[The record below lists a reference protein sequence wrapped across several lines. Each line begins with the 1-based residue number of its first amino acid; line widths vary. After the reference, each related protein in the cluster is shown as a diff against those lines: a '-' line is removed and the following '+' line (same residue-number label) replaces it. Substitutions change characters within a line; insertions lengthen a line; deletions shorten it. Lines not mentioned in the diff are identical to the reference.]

1 MNALEIKRLTK
12 TYPGFTLD
20 DLNLTLPS
28 GCIMGLIGENG
39 AGKSTTIK
47 LILDMIHKD
56 SGSITILGKDNSDSI
71 ELTKED
77 IGVVMDEVGIPEC
90 LTVKQVG
97 NVMKHTFRNWNEAE
111 YARLVQK
118 LALPDKKQFK
128 ELSRGMKMK
137 LGITAESEGIT
148 GTSYKKRDE
157 FNRMIRRCKQ
167 GKIDMIIVKSIA
179 RFARNTVDCLKFVRM
194 LNDLG
199 VVVYFEE
206 QGIYTNQPGAE
217 FYITIYGCIAQ
228 SESENI
234 SANVKWGKARSA
246 KEGNVPFHYK
256 NFLGYR
262 KGADG
267 KPEID
272 PEEAE
277 TVRFIYE
284 RFLAGDSLGGIAQKL
299 EDMQI
304 PSPKGKAVWSMTT
317 IQSIL
322 SNEKYKGDAVINKTY
337 IKDCLSKKVMV
348 NNGERPKYYIEN
360 NHPAIIDAVTFGR
373 VQEELARR
381 AGKPKTKKVGT
392 KTEQGK
398 YSSKYAMTELLVCGE
413 CKTPYRRCTWTVKGQ
428 KKIVWRCINRLDF
441 GKKYCHNSPTVEES
455 ILQRAVMRAIMET
468 AQQNLGVLQ
477 TLKVHIG
484 MALENEPTEDN
495 SMELQIRIAEIDAE
509 FKAMLSK
516 ISTETVDAFDEEKAK
531 RLMDEKVALQQQLA
545 AIQDGQ
551 LKREQTKTRL
561 DDIYTI
567 LDGLKNRPM
576 EYDEQIVRQLL
587 ECITVDS
594 KEQITVIFVGGLK
607 VVQPLID

>member
-1 MNALEIKRLTK
+1 MTEVKYIR
-12 TYPGFTLD
+12 PE
-20 DLNLTLPS
+20 
-28 GCIMGLIGENG
+28 LI
-39 AGKSTTIK
+39 
-47 LILDMIHKD
+47 
-56 SGSITILGKDNSDSI
+56 
-71 ELTKED
+71 
-77 IGVVMDEVGIPEC
+77 
-90 LTVKQVG
+90 
-97 NVMKHTFRNWNEAE
+97 EA
-111 YARLVQK
+111 
-118 LALPDKKQFK
+118 
-128 ELSRGMKMK
+128 
-137 LGITAESEGIT
+137 I
-148 GTSYKKRDE
+148 
-157 FNRMIRRCKQ
+157 
-167 GKIDMIIVKSIA
+167 
-179 RFARNTVDCLKFVRM
+179 ARNTLKNYDASLILGYEAKSVPIEDIIESMGLSLEFQYIRKNGRILGETVFDDDYVPIYNMDEKRYELIFVERGTII
-194 LNDLG
+194 LDASLLRCRT
-199 VVVYFEE
+199 
-206 QGIYTNQPGAE
+206 QGRLRFTAAHELAHWLIHQELYSGTGDTAAMAKSISKSSDADK
-217 FYITIYGCIAQ
+217 Y
-228 SESENI
+228 I

-262 KGADG
+262 KSADG

-277 TVRFIYE
+277 TIRFIYE
-284 RFLAGDSLGGIAQKL
+284 RFLAGDSLSGIAQKL
-299 EDMQI
+299 NDLQVPT
-304 PSPKGKAVWSMTT
+304 PSGKGLWQNST

-322 SNEKYKGDAVINKTY
+322 SNEKYKGDAIINKTY

-348 NNGERPKYYIEN
+348 NNGERPKYYVEN

-381 AGKPKTKKVGT
+381 SGKPKTKQVGT

-484 MALENEPTEDN
+484 MGLQSEQTEDN

-509 FKAMLSK
+509 FKAMLAK
-516 ISTETVDAFDEEKAK
+516 ISTDTVDAFDEEKAK
-531 RLMDEKVALQQQLA
+531 RLMDEKAHLQQQLGN
-545 AIQDGQ
+545 IRDGQ
-551 LKREQTKTRL
+551 LKREQTQSRL

>member
-1 MNALEIKRLTK
+1 M
-12 TYPGFTLD
+12 
-20 DLNLTLPS
+20 
-28 GCIMGLIGENG
+28 
-39 AGKSTTIK
+39 
-47 LILDMIHKD
+47 
-56 SGSITILGKDNSDSI
+56 SD
-71 ELTKED
+71 K
-77 IGVVMDEVGIPEC
+77 
-90 LTVKQVG
+90 KAFAYFRVG
-97 NVMKHTFRNWNEAE
+97 NAEQLGEATDNRVFLYCRQSYDDSHFMNRQQE
-111 YARLVQK
+111 HLLRHCAEKGYQA
-118 LALPDKKQFK
+118 AG
-128 ELSRGMKMK
+128 S
-137 LGITAESEGIT
+137 TA
-148 GTSYKKRDE
+148 
-157 FNRMIRRCKQ
+157 
-167 GKIDMIIVKSIA
+167 
-179 RFARNTVDCLKFVRM
+179 
-194 LNDLG
+194 
-199 VVVYFEE
+199 VV
-206 QGIYTNQPGAE
+206 A
-217 FYITIYGCIAQ
+217 
-228 SESENI
+228 
-234 SANVKWGKARSA
+234 SA
-246 KEGNVPFHYK
+246 KDEKENMLRLAERLKTDGIKMMLISDPSRISLDPNDFIEIVSAFHK
-256 NFLGYR
+256 NGVTIEYQ
-262 KGADG
+262 DG
-267 KPEID
+267 D
-272 PEEAE
+272 
-277 TVRFIYE
+277 
-284 RFLAGDSLGGIAQKL
+284 G
-299 EDMQI
+299 
-304 PSPKGKAVWSMTT
+304 
-317 IQSIL
+317 
-322 SNEKYKGDAVINKTY
+322 
-337 IKDCLSKKVMV
+337 
-348 NNGERPKYYIEN
+348 
-360 NHPAIIDAVTFGR
+360 
-373 VQEELARR
+373 
-381 AGKPKTKKVGT
+381 
-392 KTEQGK
+392 
-398 YSSKYAMTELLVCGE
+398 KYAMTELLVCGE

>member
-1 MNALEIKRLTK
+1 MTEVKYIR
-12 TYPGFTLD
+12 PE
-20 DLNLTLPS
+20 
-28 GCIMGLIGENG
+28 LI
-39 AGKSTTIK
+39 
-47 LILDMIHKD
+47 
-56 SGSITILGKDNSDSI
+56 
-71 ELTKED
+71 
-77 IGVVMDEVGIPEC
+77 
-90 LTVKQVG
+90 
-97 NVMKHTFRNWNEAE
+97 EA
-111 YARLVQK
+111 
-118 LALPDKKQFK
+118 
-128 ELSRGMKMK
+128 
-137 LGITAESEGIT
+137 I
-148 GTSYKKRDE
+148 
-157 FNRMIRRCKQ
+157 
-167 GKIDMIIVKSIA
+167 
-179 RFARNTVDCLKFVRM
+179 ARNTLKNYDASLILGYEAKSVPIEDIIESMGLSLEFQYIRKNGRILGETVFDDDYVPIYNMDEKRYELIFVERGTIILDASLLRCRTQGRLRFTAAHELAHWLIHQELYSGTGDTAAM
-194 LNDLG
+194 AKSISKSSDADKYDLN

-206 QGIYTNQPGAE
+206 QGIYSNQPGAE
-217 FYITIYGCIAQ
+217 FYITIYGSIAQ

-272 PEEAE
+272 PDEAE

-284 RFLAGDSLGGIAQKL
+284 RFLAGDSLSGIAQKL
-299 EDMQI
+299 NDLQVPT
-304 PSPKGKAVWSMTT
+304 PSGKGLWQNST

-322 SNEKYKGDAVINKTY
+322 SNEKYKGDAIINKTY

-348 NNGERPKYYIEN
+348 NNGERPKYYVEN

-381 AGKPKTKKVGT
+381 SGKPKTKQVGT

-484 MALENEPTEDN
+484 MGLQSEQTEDN

-509 FKAMLSK
+509 FKAMLAK
-516 ISTETVDAFDEEKAK
+516 ISTDTVDAFDEEKAK
-531 RLMDEKVALQQQLA
+531 RLMDEKARLQQQLGN
-545 AIQDGQ
+545 IRDGQ
-551 LKREQTKTRL
+551 LKREQTQSRL